1 MELFA
6 KVAGIAMFETVA
18 EELQYVKEL
27 SMLTDA
33 EWVLSDTGGAC
44 SCAELRLDTGDG
56 IEDHYLLVT
65 ATADPSI
72 PSPDEPHTLGE
83 YLQEGISPNWWYFAN
98 RAEMVDFLRVWL
110 GKRGN

>member
-1 MELFA
+1 
-6 KVAGIAMFETVA
+6 MFETVA
-18 EELQYVKEL
+18 EELYYVKEL

-44 SCAELRLDTGDG
+44 SCAELQLDTGDG
-56 IEDHYLLVT
+56 VEEHYLMVT

-72 PSPDEPHTLGE
+72 PEAHEAHTLGE
-83 YLQEGISPNWWYFAN
+83 YLQSGICPNWWNFEN

-110 GKRGN
+110 RKRGN